1 MSKTKEVGKRQRLS
15 SVLDIGARRITI
27 TILSPDVGENHL
39 VNWLGEGIV
48 FDSPTK
54 VKKPTEVS
62 GVFAPSTFRVEGFL
76 DNGIPSSFILTLDV
90 SKASKTNTN
99 TSRSVRVSK
108 IEADGEGGHL
118 SSGLLNDI
126 ALDSVRDECLRMAAI
141 RVPLFPA
148 GEWDLHNFGAK
159 ATASSTWFIRVTPEE
174 APAIGNV
181 IWGARA
187 KNAKEWALT
196 TSGKKP
202 RAWDSDETLKAVAR
216 LFAECPAI
224 RNRAQWIATQLEEE
238 GFVNTRGTAYTP
250 QSVNSQIR
258 EARARKFIKT
268 TTRKQ
273 ATK

>member
-39 VNWLGEGIV
+39 VNYLGEGIV

-90 SKASKTNTN
+90 NKASKSK

-126 ALDSVRDECLRMAAI
+126 ALDSVRNECLRMAAI

-148 GEWDLHNFGAK
+148 GEWDLQNFGAK
-159 ATASSTWFIRVTPEE
+159 ATASSTYVFRVPPED

-187 KNAKEWALT
+187 KNAREWALT

-202 RAWDSDETLKAVAR
+202 RAWDSDEVLRVVAQ

-224 RNRAQWIATQLEEE
+224 RNRAQWISAKLEEK
-238 GFVNTRGTAYTP
+238 GYVNTRGTPYT
-250 QSVNSQIR
+250 QQTVNSQIR

-268 TTRKQ
+268 TTRKK
-273 ATK
+273 AMK

>member
-1 MSKTKEVGKRQRLS
+1 MSKTKEAEKRQRLS
-15 SVLDIGARRITI
+15 SVLDMGARRITI

-39 VNWLGEGIV
+39 VNYLGEGIV
-48 FDSPTK
+48 YDSPTK

-90 SKASKTNTN
+90 NKSSKNN

-108 IEADGEGGHL
+108 IEADDEGGHL

-159 ATASSTWFIRVTPEE
+159 KTASSTYFIQVDPKE

-181 IWGARA
+181 IWGVNA
-187 KNAKEWALT
+187 KNAREWALT

-268 TTRKQ
+268 TTRKK

>member
-48 FDSPTK
+48 YDSPTK

-62 GVFAPSTFRVEGFL
+62 GVFTPSTFRVEGFL
-76 DNGIPSSFILTLDV
+76 DNGIPSSFVVTLGVNKDRK
-90 SKASKTNTN
+90 SNA
-99 TSRSVRVSK
+99 SRSVHVTK
-108 IEADGEGGHL
+108 IEADGEGGYL
-118 SSGLLNDI
+118 SAGLLKDI
-126 ALDSVRDECLRMAAI
+126 ALDSV
-141 RVPLFPA
+141 
-148 GEWDLHNFGAK
+148 
-159 ATASSTWFIRVTPEE
+159 
-174 APAIGNV
+174 
-181 IWGARA
+181 WGARA
-187 KNAKEWALT
+187 KNAREWALT

-268 TTRKQ
+268 TTRKKV
-273 ATK
+273 TK

>member
-15 SVLDIGARRITI
+15 SVLEIGTRRITI

-39 VNWLGEGIV
+39 VNFVGDGIV
-48 FDSPTK
+48 FDMPKKVTK
-54 VKKPTEVS
+54 PIEVS

-76 DNGIPSSFILTLDV
+76 DNGIPSSFVLTLDV
-90 SKASKTNTN
+90 NKASKTNTN

-118 SSGLLNDI
+118 SAGLLKDI
-126 ALDSVRDECLRMAAI
+126 ALDSVRDECLRMAAV

-159 ATASSTWFIRVTPEE
+159 KTESSTYWIGVTPED
-174 APAIGNV
+174 APEIGLIV
-181 IWGARA
+181 WGHRA
-187 KNAKEWALT
+187 KNAREWALT

-224 RNRAQWIATQLEEE
+224 RNRAQWIATKLEEE

-268 TTRKQ
+268 TTRKK

>member
-15 SVLDIGARRITI
+15 SVLDMGARRITV

-39 VNWLGEGIV
+39 VNYLGEGIV

-90 SKASKTNTN
+90 NREKKSN
-99 TSRSVRVSK
+99 TSRSVRVAK

-159 ATASSTWFIRVTPEE
+159 ATASSTYVFRVPPED
-174 APAIGNV
+174 APAIGHV

-224 RNRAQWIATQLEEE
+224 RNRALWIATKLEEE

-268 TTRKQ
+268 NTRKK

>member
-1 MSKTKEVGKRQRLS
+1 MSKTKEVEKRERLS

-27 TILSPDVGENHL
+27 TILSPDVGEGHL

-48 FDSPTK
+48 YDSPTK

-62 GVFAPSTFRVEGFL
+62 GVFAPSTYRVEGFL
-76 DNGIPSSFILTLDV
+76 DNGIPSSFVLTLDV
-90 SKASKTNTN
+90 NQTGK

-118 SSGLLNDI
+118 TAGLLKDI

-141 RVPLFPA
+141 RVPLFPV
-148 GEWDLHNFGAK
+148 GEWDLRNFGAK
-159 ATASSTWFIRVTPEE
+159 KTESSTYWIRVTPED

-181 IWGARA
+181 IWGRRA
-187 KNAKEWALT
+187 KNAREWALT

-224 RNRAQWIATQLEEE
+224 RNRAQWIATKLEEE

-268 TTRKQ
+268 TTRKK